1 MVTARPDESGP
12 APSTVEAETAEKTA
26 EWGRI
31 LGYILGNHAAWIIDI
46 GLRTGLLARVG
57 AAGSGGI
64 TDERLAAERGFDP
77 QLTATWCRAA
87 YAFWIIDWDEVRGYS
102 LPAPLVAV
110 LLDTTDPQY
119 LGGRVQFY
127 TSLHEDFRAYP
138 DLLQSRERWPRSAHD
153 PSLLTALANLSRP
166 DATMLT
172 THAIPQATDALR
184 ALEAG
189 GSLLEIG
196 SGAGHHLIH
205 YARTYPNAHIEG
217 IEFDLPSVEMARA
230 AVVEAGLADRI
241 VVRHGDANTLDD
253 VERHDLVVM
262 NITLHETGARDD
274 WLNVLQRARSALHP
288 GGSVLVSELP
298 YPDRV
303 VDYRSDAV
311 CQMLAGVQL
320 HESVVG
326 CGMITQGGLRDLLE
340 SAGFVSVRTVNQPMK
355 TRHVMLGD
363 R

>member
-1 MVTARPDESGP
+1 MATARPDDPGP
-12 APSTVEAETAEKTA
+12 GPLTVEADAAEKTA

-31 LGYILGNHAAWIIDI
+31 LGYVLGNHAAWIIDI

-64 TDERLAAERGFDP
+64 TDERLAAELGFDP

-87 YAFWIIDWDEVRGYS
+87 YAFRIVDWDEARGYS
-102 LPAPLVAV
+102 LPAALGAV

-127 TSLHEDFRAYP
+127 TALYEDFRAYP

-153 PSLLTALANLSRP
+153 PWLLTALANLSKP

-172 THAIPQATDALR
+172 THAIPQAVGAWR

-205 YARTYPNAHIEG
+205 YARTYPNARMEG
-217 IEFDLPSVEMARA
+217 IEFDGPSAEIARR
-230 AVVEAGLADRI
+230 AVIEAGLADRI
-241 VVRHGDANTLDD
+241 VVRHSDANALDD
-253 VERHDLVVM
+253 TDRHDLVVM
-262 NITLHETGARDD
+262 NITLHETGGEAD
-274 WLNVLQRARSALHP
+274 WLNVLQRARSALHL

-303 VDYRSDAV
+303 IDYRSDAV
-311 CQMLAGVQL
+311 YQMLAGVQL

-340 SAGFVSVRTVNQPMK
+340 SAGFVRVRTVDQPMK
-355 TRHVMLGD
+355 TRHVMLGN